1 LNFLLIIIDY
11 TIVKIKGRHMDNVNE
26 LVIGNKDMSLVKS
39 GNTGLIS
46 APQEMSVFDNE
57 LVMDPVEQYLLS
69 LNSPASTRTV
79 ETRIKE
85 CARIWHCTNRQGIAW
100 EKINKSHVLGLIK
113 TMVHEKKKLAT
124 IKNTLSCLKGV
135 IREAYDLDIVTSENF
150 NKIISVRPPR
160 GEQVAHGKALNIES
174 IHTLFSFLAALDDPI
189 GVRDNA
195 IVKLLITTGL
205 RRAEV
210 THIEMRHFNVCDRT
224 ILILGKGN
232 KERTVGLN
240 QSCFDAITHWIKA
253 QRGQE
258 SGFLFSRIRK
268 GGQICLKEKISDQ
281 SIYNIAKLRTTQA
294 GLEGIATH
302 DLRRTFATHMLENGT
317 DLNDVMKMMG
327 HASPETTKRY
337 DKSGDKKALDIM
349 KNSPF

>member
-1 LNFLLIIIDY
+1 MD
-11 TIVKIKGRHMDNVNE
+11 KGNE
-26 LVIGNKDMSLVKS
+26 LIMESMEL
-39 GNTGLIS
+39 GLSNGQRTELIT
-46 APQEMSVFDNE
+46 APKEMSVFDND
-57 LVMDPVEQYLLS
+57 LVMDPVEQYKLR
-69 LNSPASTRTV
+69 LNSPASSRTL
-79 ETRIKE
+79 ESRIKV
-85 CARIWHCTNRQGIAW
+85 CARIWHCKTRHGIVW

-124 IKNTLSCLKGV
+124 IKVTLSFLKGV

-150 NKIISVRPPR
+150 NKIMSVRPPR
-160 GEQVAHGKALNIES
+160 GEQVAHGKALGITA
-174 IHTLFSFLAALDDPI
+174 IHTLFSFLDILDDPI
-189 GVRDNA
+189 GTRDNA

-210 THIEMRHFNVCDRT
+210 THIELRHLSASDRT
-224 ILILGKGN
+224 LLILGKGN

-240 QSCFDAITHWIKA
+240 QSCFDAINKWLDTY
-253 QRGQE
+253 RGHE
-258 SGFLFSRIRK
+258 DGFLFSRIRK
-268 GGQICLKEKISDQ
+268 GGKICLKEKISDQ

-302 DLRRTFATHMLENGT
+302 DLRRTFATQMLENGI

-337 DKSGDKKALDIM
+337 DKSGDKKALNIM